1 MGCAVIIQI
10 SRCYSASVSMEQR
23 GLQIGPVSKLQIIHK
38 GEKYNH
44 KVSTLGAGHMLNATW
59 VARGRELEE
68 QLLVPI

>member
-1 MGCAVIIQI
+1 
-10 SRCYSASVSMEQR
+10 MEQR